1 MDNRLKQ
8 DFTRRLSQ
16 CNKGELILIMYD
28 IVFAYME
35 DAKREQE
42 SGSHE
47 DFKTAIHKAQAS
59 LDALI
64 DGLDFSYDISKELY
78 RLYHY
83 SKNQLA
89 RALYEN
95 RPDGI
100 RDAEKVL
107 KRLYSSFCEAAKT
120 DTSAPIMRNTQQVYA
135 GLTYGRTSLNENYTN
150 DNHRGF
156 LA

>member
-42 SGSHE
+42 SGCHE
-47 DFKTAIHKAQAS
+47 DFKTAIHKTQAS

-64 DGLDFSYDISKELY
+64 EGLDFSYDISKELY